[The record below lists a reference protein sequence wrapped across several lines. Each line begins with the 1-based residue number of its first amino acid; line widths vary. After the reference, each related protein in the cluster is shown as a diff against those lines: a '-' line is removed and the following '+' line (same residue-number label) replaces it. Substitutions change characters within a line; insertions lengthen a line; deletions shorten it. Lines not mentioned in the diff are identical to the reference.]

1 MKKSFVKLKRNFA
14 LCNTGKMHRWP
25 IQCWQYYLQV
35 TYAKASNNGN
45 ELHSHCMMLWSIKKS
60 SIMKY
65 RYMKDEY
72 NQWLHTK
79 DQTVSHCQSLMLIT
93 DSLACVY
100 FNGFFKNPYSSQVNF
115 NKSTTNIKYIYGFY
129 KTGWSNSVFI
139 SSNFIYL

>member
-1 MKKSFVKLKRNFA
+1 MLNWNVTLHYAIQEKCTGGLYNAGSTIYKWLMQKLAIMEMNSIAIVWCCEA
-14 LCNTGKMHRWP
+14 L
-25 IQCWQYYLQV
+25 
-35 TYAKASNNGN
+35 
-45 ELHSHCMMLWSIKKS
+45 KKS
-60 SIMKY
+60 SIMK
-65 RYMKDEY
+65 YMKDEY

-79 DQTVSHCQSLMLIT
+79 DQTVSRRQSLMLIT